1 MAVKQTLGNRIKNFF
16 RSAKVELG
24 RVSWPSRE
32 QTVNAVLAI
41 LVFSGIW
48 AVLVTLL
55 DLGFA
60 RILPL
65 LMK

>member
-1 MAVKQTLGNRIKNFF
+1 MKNFF

-24 RVSWPSRE
+24 RVSWPSRD

-41 LVFSGIW
+41 LVFSGVW

-60 RILPL
+60 RLLPL

>member
-1 MAVKQTLGNRIKNFF
+1 M
-16 RSAKVELG
+16 ELG